1 MQNKVIKLGFLLLL
15 SILIFSCDN
24 KKTEKKVTQ
33 KVEII
38 TATPDSFDMYKTS
51 EMAEL
56 MRTMLEKNKQ
66 VKANIIAGKDLGEFS
81 KEYITIHSAVLT
93 DPSDRNASFETF
105 SNLYI
110 KNMKDVF
117 TVDKTAQ
124 KTAYNTAIQSCIAC
138 HKTTCA
144 GPIPRIKKLLIN

>member
-1 MQNKVIKLGFLLLL
+1 MENKTIKFSFLLILTL
-15 SILIFSCDN
+15 LIFSCDN
-24 KKTEKKVTQ
+24 KKVEKKVTQ

-38 TATPDSFDMYKTS
+38 TATPDSFDMHKTS

-66 VKANIIAGKDLGEFS
+66 VKANIIAGNDIGAFS
-81 KEYITIHSAVLT
+81 KEYVTIHSAILT

-105 SNLYI
+105 SKMYI
-110 KNMKDVF
+110 KNMKNVF
-117 TVDKTAQ
+117 AVDKAAQ
-124 KTAYNTAIQSCIAC
+124 KNAYNTAIQSCIAC